1 MSDFPLQI
9 LIGVAPLDAY
19 AVARHPAA
27 LPGERDLGC
36 PVSFVRLGGRDLAPA
51 PAPAV

>member
-1 MSDFPLQI
+1 MSEFPLQL
-9 LIGVAPLDAY
+9 LIGVAPLDAF

-36 PVSFVRLGGRDLAPA
+36 PVSFVRLGGATLRLP
-51 PAPAV
+51 PPLL